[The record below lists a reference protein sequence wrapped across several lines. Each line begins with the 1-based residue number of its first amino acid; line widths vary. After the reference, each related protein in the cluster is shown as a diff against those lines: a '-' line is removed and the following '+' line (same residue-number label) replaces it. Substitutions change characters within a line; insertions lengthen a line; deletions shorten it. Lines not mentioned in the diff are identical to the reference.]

1 MELDRIDLLLKK
13 YDAAE
18 TSLTEE
24 QELQKYFNSGQVA
37 GRHKAYQIMFS
48 FSAFSRKETSE
59 VIPQLKSKKR
69 KTKLKPQSW
78 MYAAAMIALIFS
90 IFFFKNQDA
99 DLNSEDLGQ
108 LTREEMAYQ
117 QTKQTLQMISKL
129 MNEGKEDLKYLKE
142 FSNPTQKIINN
153 K

>member
-1 MELDRIDLLLKK
+1 
-13 YDAAE
+13 
-18 TSLTEE
+18 
-24 QELQKYFNSGQVA
+24 
-37 GRHKAYQIMFS
+37 
-48 FSAFSRKETSE
+48 
-59 VIPQLKSKKR
+59 
-69 KTKLKPQSW
+69 

-108 LTREEMAYQ
+108 LTQEEMAYQ

>member
-1 MELDRIDLLLKK
+1 MELDRIDILLKK

-18 TSLTEE
+18 TSLAEE
-24 QELQKYFNSGQVA
+24 QELQEYFDSGQVA
-37 GRHKAYQIMFS
+37 QRHKAYQLMFS
-48 FSAFSRKETSE
+48 FSAFSRKETTD
-59 VIPQLKSKKR
+59 VTPQLKPEKR
-69 KTKLKPQSW
+69 KSRLKPQSW

-90 IFFFKNQDA
+90 IFFFKNQDSS
-99 DLNSEDLGQ
+99 LNSENLGQ
-108 LTREEMAYQ
+108 LTEEEMAYQ

-142 FSNPTQKIINN
+142 FSNPTEKIINN